1 MKTIRPFVF
10 ALSLALGALAGCG
23 DVAEGGAAAIT
34 VTPLDQSWSLD
45 GVGAWRVPVSI
56 GVAADASRQI
66 SAGSLTVR
74 ADWTWELRYDYR
86 DLGANLDASGTHV
99 SAGTYRAR
107 EGAPSTFDFR
117 NAATGSVYVATV
129 NADGSVDLPLG
140 GLRYHFV
147 VPQ

>member
-1 MKTIRPFVF
+1 MKTIRPITF
-10 ALSLALGALAGCG
+10 ALSLALAALAGCG
-23 DVAEGGAAAIT
+23 DVAQDGAAPIT

-74 ADWTWELRYDYR
+74 GDWTWEMRYEYR
-86 DLGANLDASGTHV
+86 DLGANVDARGTHV
-99 SAGTYRAR
+99 SAGTYSAR
-107 EGAPSTFDFR
+107 EGDPSTFDFR
-117 NAATGSVYVATV
+117 NAATGTVYVATV
-129 NADGSVDLPLG
+129 NADGTVDLPLG

-147 VPQ
+147 APQ

>member
-34 VTPLDQSWSLD
+34 VMPLDQSWSLD

-56 GVAADASRQI
+56 GVTADASRQI
-66 SAGSLTVR
+66 SAGSLIVR

-86 DLGANLDASGTHV
+86 DLGANVDARGTHV
-99 SAGTYRAR
+99 SAGTYSAR
-107 EGAPSTFDFR
+107 EGSPSTFDFR